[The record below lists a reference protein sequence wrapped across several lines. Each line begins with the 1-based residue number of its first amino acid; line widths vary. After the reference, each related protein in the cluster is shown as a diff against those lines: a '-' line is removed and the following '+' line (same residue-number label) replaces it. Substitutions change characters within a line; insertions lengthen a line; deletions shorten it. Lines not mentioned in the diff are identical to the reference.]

1 VKGEYNVYPN
11 PQTNNHSK
19 YQNKEEYTHTIKLN
33 IKRDK
38 NMKEKGEEK
47 NIKKN
52 HINYAH
58 PNKWPDSLAS
68 IVESPFVA
76 TEIVTGRRTKK

>member
-1 VKGEYNVYPN
+1 
-11 PQTNNHSK
+11 
-19 YQNKEEYTHTIKLN
+19 
-33 IKRDK
+33 
-38 NMKEKGEEK
+38 MKEKGEEK